1 MVNRR
6 TIIWLAHIWVPICSW
21 WIWRTFRIKHAN
33 DCLLLNICSILH
45 WADTTYVLK
54 TELFFHPHRLHFWRN
69 NKNIYWGLGIIH
81 IKTIVTVF
89 LCMNVVC
96 TYKKWKK
103 KFDHFQKKRFCSLIV
118 HYHLFFKTGL
128 LIFQIQFRSNKMF
141 YLINWESALTPSRTT
156 ALPPIAPWVHL
167 ESKRAN

>member
-1 MVNRR
+1 MYGFWGFALAFPQSWGYIVHPPPSNLGYAGRVYKYKVTYTYRHVYLLKVDTCKQMVNRR

-69 NKNIYWGLGIIH
+69 NKNIYWGVGMIH
-81 IKTIVTVF
+81 IKTIVTLF
-89 LCMNVVC
+89 LFMNVVC

-103 KFDHFQKKRFCSLIV
+103 KTNLTIFKRKGFV
-118 HYHLFFKTGL
+118 
-128 LIFQIQFRSNKMF
+128 
-141 YLINWESALTPSRTT
+141 
-156 ALPPIAPWVHL
+156 V
-167 ESKRAN
+167 